1 MFALANEFTMII
13 LTVAVVVV
21 VVVVVAV
28 ESTNI
33 PLLSCH
39 IVKISTA
46 F

>member
-13 LTVAVVVV
+13 LTVAVVV